1 VVSVDVHHNVPDPR
15 HHTTRFHRA
24 HLHATLCEHVP
35 RERIH
40 LNKKLARAEA
50 NADEVVLFFEDGS
63 RTKGDVLIGADG
75 IRSVLLILFLL
86 SLSIKTT
93 MMWRT

>member
-1 VVSVDVHHNVPDPR
+1 MVSVDVHHNVPDPR